1 MDADRVWIDEET
13 DVRVGRQSV
22 PGGVG
27 VDDVD
32 GGVLK
37 LPSASPEDCAVPRAS
52 ESEAASSKQRSIEVG
67 LGRIFLRITRRRK

>member
-13 DVRVGRQSV
+13 DVRIERQSV

-32 GGVLK
+32 GGVLVLESK
-37 LPSASPEDCAVPRAS
+37 LDDSVV
-52 ESEAASSKQRSIEVG
+52 SIENAIDGTREDWEVQ
-67 LGRIFLRITRRRK
+67 LSEVDEVERVEGRR

>member
-32 GGVLK
+32 GGVLVLESK
-37 LPSASPEDCAVPRAS
+37 LDDPVV
-52 ESEAASSKQRSIEVG
+52 SIENAVNG
-67 LGRIFLRITRRRK
+67 A